1 MNTLKWPEDKKFVLE
16 WIGATVIGWFIG
28 IVSAIILSYLVINP
42 IYPKETNLIVG
53 LCIGAAVGLSQKI
66 AARQW
71 ITLSKSWVW
80 GAMVGIGFP
89 FVVSV
94 FIEEVRPGVD
104 ESWKIPLIAAGSI
117 LCGLLQLPA
126 LRSLTP
132 RAYWWILAS
141 GISWS
146 FTFLIIQV
154 GGSVGFLGGGL
165 VLGILSCVFLFWLG
179 PSRESDETAD
189 STM

>member
-1 MNTLKWPEDKKFVLE
+1 MNTLKWPEDKEFVLE

-71 ITLSKSWVW
+71 FTLSKSWIW
-80 GAMVGIGFP
+80 GAAIGIGFP
-89 FVVSV
+89 FMMSV
-94 FIEEVRPGVD
+94 IVAEVRHGVV
-104 ESWKIPLIAAGSI
+104 ESWEIPLIVAGST
-117 LCGLLQLPA
+117 LCGFLQLPA

-146 FTFLIIQV
+146 FTFLIIRV
-154 GGSVGFLGGGL
+154 GGLVGFLGGGL
-165 VLGILSCVFLFWLG
+165 ILGILSCVFIFWLG
-179 PSRESDETAD
+179 PSRKSVETAD

>member
-1 MNTLKWPEDKKFVLE
+1 MNTLKWPEDKEFVLE

-71 ITLSKSWVW
+71 ITLSKSWIW

-89 FVVSV
+89 FIVSV
-94 FIEEVRPGVD
+94 IIEEVRPG
-104 ESWKIPLIAAGSI
+104 ELENTTH
-117 LCGLLQLPA
+117 C
-126 LRSLTP
+126 R
-132 RAYWWILAS
+132 R
-141 GISWS
+141 
-146 FTFLIIQV
+146 
-154 GGSVGFLGGGL
+154 
-165 VLGILSCVFLFWLG
+165 
-179 PSRESDETAD
+179 
-189 STM
+189 